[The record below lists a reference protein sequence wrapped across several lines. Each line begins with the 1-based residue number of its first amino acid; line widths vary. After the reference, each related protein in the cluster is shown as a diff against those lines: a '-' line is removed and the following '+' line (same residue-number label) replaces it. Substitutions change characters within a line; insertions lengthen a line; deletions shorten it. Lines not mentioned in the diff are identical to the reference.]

1 MAGGTLMPEY
11 FNEKI
16 NLGVLLAPPIG
27 MSNLSTKILRFES
40 QPEMVKLIVGLLDT
54 THMWDI
60 LPKDFLTTGVPM
72 VICSYFDSQLCNLI
86 LSVFLDA
93 DPSVDI
99 TTPDRY
105 SMALSNMP
113 AGSGMYNYVHYA

>member
-1 MAGGTLMPEY
+1 MPEY